1 MLKILRPQTERGID
15 AHRKG
20 GYKTPD
26 DALAALQ
33 TSRIS
38 FSGLADSGAVAA
50 PAFLSDAIG
59 RFRCPHVARIRR
71 SDARF
76 LSYPI
81 EYLRQRLQPGRQ
93 EGGEEHDR
101 RGTLGPREEGIRR
114 GRPEAHGRASWRGKR
129 SIKTREEGYAITQA
143 RGLRGVVRRGRVRP
157 ARASFLPIVSAI
169 FIFVI

>member
-1 MLKILRPQTERGID
+1 MLDFLAILLSTCGRGCSQ
-15 AHRKG
+15 G
-20 GYKTPD
+20 GKNT
-26 DALAALQ
+26 AGQ
-33 TSRIS
+33 SM
-38 FSGLADSGAVAA
+38 
-50 PAFLSDAIG
+50 
-59 RFRCPHVARIRR
+59 
-71 SDARF
+71 
-76 LSYPI
+76 
-81 EYLRQRLQPGRQ
+81 E